1 MIGHSQPTNTQAES
15 NMMVAIPVWDRFLD
29 VFGGGNKKGTHGIVP

>member
-15 NMMVAIPVWDRFLD
+15 DMMVAIPVLDRFLD
-29 VFGGGNKKGTHGIVP
+29 VFGEE